1 MAFSRKLPQMKG
13 NDPIG
18 DATIFS
24 PWLWFRKGFLTLQ
37 ALKETGKDPHI
48 ICIILHPGSNH
59 LRFEG
64 QQCSNRSWSTISK
77 FDSKSLHF
85 TNHQFPEIKSFLVE
99 FPYWSTFWGKVQ
111 WHYQNWKIP
120 STRMIAILKKKTRD
134 PLVSNWKHSILSFR
148 DFFGWLTPNFEAH
161 HLRPRNL
168 QGNQNQFW
176 IHLNLPRIDA
186 LPRQE
191 QSFLEFKRISSHVFG
206 HETYLTSRQIT

>member
-1 MAFSRKLPQMKG
+1 MKG

-18 DATIFS
+18 DTTVIS
-24 PWLWFRKGFLTLQ
+24 QWLWFRKGFLTLQ
-37 ALKETGKDPHI
+37 VLELNWERPHI
-48 ICIILHPGSNH
+48 ICIILPAGSNH

-77 FDSKSLHF
+77 FDSQQMIPFH
-85 TNHQFPEIKSFLVE
+85 HQFPEIKSFLVE
-99 FPYWSTFWGKVQ
+99 FPCWTTFWGKVQ

-120 STRMIAILKKKTRD
+120 STRMIAILKKKPRD
-134 PLVSNWKHSILSFR
+134 PLVNILSFLLGI
-148 DFFGWLTPNFEAH
+148 FFGWLTPNFEAH

-186 LPRQE
+186 LSRQE
-191 QSFLEFKRISSHVFG
+191 QSFLQFKRISSHVFVN
-206 HETYLTSRQIT
+206 ETCLTSWQIT